1 MTGMKMPGA
10 RGVGA
15 RAAAAALALAALLA
29 ACGKPAADN
38 PGAIGSDTPIG
49 SGSATAGPSAGTSGV
64 PSASTSSGTGGS
76 RKTGTPTAK
85 PTFGKD
91 PKSGRVLTATDRG
104 VTKDSIKLAW
114 FEVEKAERQL
124 GASIGMSWAATLQ
137 EPMVYVQPFVDEINS
152 RGGINGRK
160 LNVELIEYQT
170 VSFDDMQA
178 ACVRAAED
186 MKVFG
191 AITGVGFW
199 GDGEVCLGT
208 KQIPTLTYNSASAD
222 QLYRRE
228 KGWVRETL
236 MNKDRVV
243 KNLIDWLVASK
254 TATPSMRVGVPYLET
269 PEYKQVVEK
278 VVLPYLKQ
286 KGLNVVQKAT
296 FSTSYDETPR
306 QAASAVL
313 LFKQSDVNFVFPA
326 LTWWEMYHFTNQA
339 QAQSYKPKYTTSD
352 FGELAKDP
360 PASIFAPEQW
370 DGTTGIAVTRTGEL
384 AAGKPRTA
392 QQKECESVFTSRG
405 GSIQN
410 ASDRDYVWIVCE
422 HLRLFEIAASA
433 AGPNLTRQRY
443 LDALDALG
451 SYTDRTALS
460 DTLKF
465 GKGKW
470 DAADRYAVVKWHASC
485 KCYHQIEGFRT
496 GRW

>member
-1 MTGMKMPGA
+1 MTRTRTPGA
-10 RGVGA
+10 RNVGA
-15 RAAAAALALAALLA
+15 RAVAAGLALVALLA

-38 PGAIGSDTPIG
+38 PSASGSDTPAASSTAPGDPTPG
-49 SGSATAGPSAGTSGV
+49 SSATPTPTTSG
-64 PSASTSSGTGGS
+64 GTGGPRRS
-76 RKTGTPTAK
+76 ATPTPK
-85 PTFGKD
+85 RTFGKD
-91 PKSGRVLTATDRG
+91 PKTGHVLTATDRG

-114 FEVEKAERQL
+114 FEVEPAERRL

-137 EPMVYVQPFVDEINS
+137 EPMVYVQPFVDEINDK
-152 RGGINGRK
+152 GGVNGRK
-160 LNVELIEYQT
+160 VIVELVEYQT

-178 ACVRAAED
+178 ACVKAAED

-208 KQIPTLTYNSASAD
+208 KQIPTLTYNSASSD

-236 MNKDRVV
+236 MNKDRVA

-254 TATPSMRVGVPYLET
+254 TATPSMRIGVPYLET

-286 KGLNVVQKAT
+286 KGLNVVQTAT
-296 FSTSYDETPR
+296 FSTSYDQTPQ
-306 QAASAVL
+306 QAASAVMR
-313 LFKQSDVNFVFPA
+313 FKQSNVGFVFPA

-339 QAQSYKPKYTTSD
+339 QTQNYKPKYTTSD

-360 PASIFAPEQW
+360 PASIFQPDQW

-392 QQKECESVFTSRG
+392 QQKECESIFTSRG
-405 GSIQN
+405 GSIEN

-422 HLRLFEIAASA
+422 HMRLFENAARA
-433 AGPNLTRQRY
+433 AGSNLTRQRY
-443 LDALDALG
+443 LDALDSLG
-451 SYTDRTALS
+451 GYTDRVALS
-460 DTLKF
+460 DTIQF
-465 GKGKW
+465 RKGKW

-485 KCYHQIEGFRT
+485 KCYHQIDGFRK
-496 GRW
+496 GAW